1 MKKVRFTE
9 TQIISILKQQEAGR
23 SVRDIAREHGI
34 SDATFYN
41 WKAKYGGMEANE
53 IRRMKELEEENA
65 RLKRIVANQTLEIDA
80 IKHVLEKSS
89 AACRQTGSSEHDG
102 HRQASECSSGLQ
114 NRISAAFRVQIPP
127 KTKG

>member
-9 TQIISILKQQEAGR
+9 TQIISILKKQEAGI

-53 IRRMKELEEENA
+53 IKRMKELEEENA

-80 IKHVLEKSS
+80 IKHVLEKKF
-89 AACRQTGSSEHDG
+89 G
-102 HRQASECSSGLQ
+102 GLST
-114 NRISAAFRVQIPP
+114 NG
-127 KTKG
+127 K

>member
-9 TQIISILKQQEAGR
+9 TQIISILKQQEAGI

-80 IKHVLEKSS
+80 IKHVLEKKF
-89 AACRQTGSSEHDG
+89 G
-102 HRQASECSSGLQ
+102 GLST
-114 NRISAAFRVQIPP
+114 NG
-127 KTKG
+127 K

>member
-23 SVRDIAREHGI
+23 SIKELAREHGV
-34 SDATFYN
+34 SEATIYN

-53 IRRMKELEEENA
+53 VKRMKELEEENA

-80 IKHVLEKSS
+80 IKHVLEKKY
-89 AACRQTGSSEHDG
+89 G
-102 HRQASECSSGLQ
+102 GLPTNGKQ
-114 NRISAAFRVQIPP
+114 
-127 KTKG
+127 